1 MRFTCKLN
9 WWALVV
15 CLELLGASARVAPST
30 AAGLPPAEERRRR
43 ELQDRLCAVKQLNCP
58 YIIEV
63 LADPR
68 LIIYYPPKR
77 ESQESP
83 QKERERNPFLTMRF
97 GLLTAESLERC
108 QQFLHVHAGDFD
120 AAYRVY
126 GVPPEIICGILRIE
140 TDFGIPTKLS
150 PNPLGAIPAIN
161 RLVTLYVRPLPGES
175 SPRHFAR
182 RQAFAFYELKYLLE
196 ASHRLGWDLFA
207 IPGSPTGAIGL
218 PQFEPSSFNVAV
230 DGNGDGKIDLFDPA
244 DAVLSIANYL
254 VTRGWDSE
262 PHHQWRAIYAYYG
275 GNYDAD
281 LNKYYMRAVL
291 KYADKVREYL
301 KDHPIESQTASTP
314 EPL

>member
-1 MRFTCKLN
+1 MKSIL
-9 WWALVV
+9 ALAL
-15 CLELLGASARVAPST
+15 CLASLGVAATSDASG
-30 AAGLPPAEERRRR
+30 AAGLTPEEEHRKSQ
-43 ELQDRLCAVKQLNCP
+43 LQERLCAAKELSCAYVVALFT
-58 YIIEV
+58 
-63 LADPR
+63 DPR
-68 LIIYYPPKR
+68 LEIYYPPEPERQKAT
-77 ESQESP
+77 P
-83 QKERERNPFLTMRF
+83 LQKERERNPFLTMRF

-108 QQFLHVHAGDFD
+108 RGFLQAHALAFD
-120 AAYRVY
+120 AAYRTY
-126 GVPPEIICGILRIE
+126 GVPREIICGILRIE
-140 TDFGIPTKLS
+140 TNFGMPTKLS
-150 PNPLGAIPAIN
+150 PNPVGTIPAIN

-182 RQAFAFYELKYLLE
+182 RQAFAVYELKYLLE

-275 GNYDAD
+275 GNYDTD
-281 LNKYYMRAVL
+281 QNKYYMRAVL
-291 KYADKVREYL
+291 KYADKVSEYL
-301 KDHPIESQTASTP
+301 KDHPIESQTALTP
-314 EPL
+314 EPP